1 MSNYRFGDV
10 TDPPL
15 VFERIWPE
23 GGGSVGLISSDRGIH
38 ICCVRQREAA
48 PSVNQ
53 TIQRETFILSK
64 FYNLVERE

>member
-23 GGGSVGLISSDRGIH
+23 GGGGQGVVYVLIKQS
-38 ICCVRQREAA
+38 
-48 PSVNQ
+48 
-53 TIQRETFILSK
+53 FWSK
-64 FYNLVERE
+64 KTMAVDITLVHNDESPTPNRIAT